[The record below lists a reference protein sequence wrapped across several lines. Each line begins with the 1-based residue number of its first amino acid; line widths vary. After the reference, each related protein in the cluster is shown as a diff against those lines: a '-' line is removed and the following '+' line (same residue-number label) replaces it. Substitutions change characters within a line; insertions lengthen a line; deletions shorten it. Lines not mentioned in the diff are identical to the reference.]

1 MKVKKRNNKT
11 PEQKAELVKRYRK
24 LKADGVAA
32 QQAAAKLG
40 LPYITLRTWE
50 KQQQENAEPVP
61 LTKSKGPLVLHTP
74 AGHRVEF
81 SRIEDLIQVL
91 KAIG

>member
-11 PEQKAELVKRYRK
+11 PEQKAELIKRYRE

-50 KQQQENAEPVP
+50 RQQENAEPVP
-61 LTKSKGPLVLHTP
+61 LTKSKGPLVLRTP